1 MKKTTSAI
9 IAIITLAA
17 AIGAEAATAKKV
29 RAQTPSAVPAAGA
42 ATAAGDAVRGKTLF
56 TQRCG
61 ICHSTDPAE
70 AMQGPSLGGLIGRKS
85 GGESH
90 FAGYSKALTAA
101 AITWSPAT
109 LDGFLEAPT
118 KVVPGTMMVIAS
130 AQPNDRAD
138 LIAYLATVK

>member
-9 IAIITLAA
+9 IAIITLTA

-29 RAQTPSAVPAAGA
+29 RAQTPSAVQAGA

-61 ICHSTDPAE
+61 ICHSLNPDE
-70 AMQGPSLGGLIGRKS
+70 AMQGPSLGGLVGRKS
-85 GGESH
+85 GTEAH
-90 FAGYSKALTAA
+90 FTGYSKALTAA
-101 AITWSPAT
+101 AITWTPAT
-109 LDGFLEAPT
+109 LDPFLEAPT
-118 KVVPGTMMVIAS
+118 KVVPGTMMVIANAK
-130 AQPNDRAD
+130 AQDRAD